1 VWSLEVEGFLREDR
15 AREDA
20 VEDGVWES
28 SATPERVFIPNRK
41 KAATARMA
49 NLLRK
54 VVIRTSLV

>member
-1 VWSLEVEGFLREDR
+1 MEAEGFLREDR

-20 VEDGVWES
+20 VVVGVWEF
-28 SATPERVFIPNRK
+28 SATPERIFDTNRK

-54 VVIRTSLV
+54 VMIKTSLV